1 MSFTHLDES
10 GHARMVDVT
19 GKQPTVRAASARAF
33 VTMAP
38 DTVAALR
45 DGSVPKGDVLAVSR
59 IAGIQAAK
67 RTPELLPLAH
77 VIGVHGVVVDLQIED
92 AGVSITATVRTAD
105 RTGVEM
111 EALTAVTVAAL
122 SVVDMV
128 KGIDR
133 TVTITD
139 AWVKA
144 ADSGMSAA
152 FGELENSGDTDAT
165 IVSVSSDA
173 SSMMELHEVVDDGT
187 GSMVMQEKDGGFVI
201 PAGGSLTLEPGGYH
215 FMLMDLTAPLVAG
228 DEATFTVTFDD
239 GSTMKF
245 VAPVKDFTGADE
257 NYNDGGMDMG
267 DDHSGMDMGGDE

>member
-1 MSFTHLDES
+1 MNTRISTRFGLLLVAAAL
-10 GHARMVDVT
+10 GLA
-19 GKQPTVRAASARAF
+19 GCASAGSG
-33 VTMAP
+33 T
-38 DTVAALR
+38 AA
-45 DGSVPKGDVLAVSR
+45 
-59 IAGIQAAK
+59 
-67 RTPELLPLAH
+67 
-77 VIGVHGVVVDLQIED
+77 
-92 AGVSITATVRTAD
+92 ATEAD
-105 RTGVEM
+105 
-111 EALTAVTVAAL
+111 
-122 SVVDMV
+122 S
-128 KGIDR
+128 
-133 TVTITD
+133 VTITD

-173 SSMMELHEVVDDGT
+173 SSMMELHEVVDDGS
-187 GSMVMQEKDGGFVI
+187 GSMVMQEKDGGFIV
-201 PAGGSLTLEPGGYH
+201 PAGGRLTLEPGGYH